1 MCKLK
6 ERDVSRDKEL
16 TMCKTLT
23 TKIAWLAKSLIWED
37 LNVKMILIL
46 MAVHYSWSVWYK
58 PDGITL

>member
-37 LNVKMILIL
+37 FECETLIL